1 MANSSAVQKVLG
13 TLVFNPMDVPFEVEE
28 LKTGSP
34 DFQIF
39 LIKVKIDPNRYH
51 IIGDKYDYKYARFID
66 YLQDE
71 AENNVKYVGEDVNL
85 DYEYTFF
92 EPRFV
97 ETLSKKIERAI
108 SSAGRLENY
117 KGFEL
122 VYEQNRPDTQVVIKY
137 ENISGYLKDLL
148 LQAIYEDE
156 DLDDF
161 YFFIL
166 DTFDEE

>member
-51 IIGDKYDYKYARFID
+51 IIGDKYDYKYVRFID

-71 AENNVKYVGEDVNL
+71 VDDNVKYVGEDVNL

-97 ETLSKKIERAI
+97 ETLSKKIEKAL

-122 VYEQNRPDTQVVIKY
+122 VYEQNRPETQVLIKY

-148 LQAIYEDE
+148 LQTIHDDK

-161 YFFIL
+161 YFFFL
-166 DTFDEE
+166 DTLDEE

>member
-51 IIGDKYDYKYARFID
+51 IIGDKYDYKYVRFID

-71 AENNVKYVGEDVNL
+71 VDDNVKYVGEDVNL

-97 ETLSKKIERAI
+97 ETLSKKIEKAI

-122 VYEQNRPDTQVVIKY
+122 VYEQNRPATQVLIKY

-148 LQAIYEDE
+148 LQTIYDDE

-161 YFFIL
+161 YFFFL
-166 DTFDEE
+166 DTIDEE